1 MGWTLGAGA
10 GQGAKSSKQKEQAA
24 CETKGPWRE
33 EGGGPGWDT
42 ALSLGS
48 KGEWDTGLEKVRGG
62 RFLPS
67 PIPFFVHSRHQ
78 QTVYPK
84 HTSVSTTT

>member
-10 GQGAKSSKQKEQAA
+10 GQGAKSSKQKVQAA

-48 KGEWDTGLEKVRGG
+48 KGE
-62 RFLPS
+62 
-67 PIPFFVHSRHQ
+67 
-78 QTVYPK
+78 
-84 HTSVSTTT
+84 